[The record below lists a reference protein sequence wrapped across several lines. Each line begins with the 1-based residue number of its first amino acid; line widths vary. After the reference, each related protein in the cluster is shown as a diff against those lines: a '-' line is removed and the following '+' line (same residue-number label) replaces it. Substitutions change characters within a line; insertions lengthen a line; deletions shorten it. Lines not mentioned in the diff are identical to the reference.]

1 MAAEKKAVSLESL
14 KGRGNEEAGTL
25 ILQCRN
31 NARRKGSTKGRSASK
46 DIKTNQHQLKCE

>member
-1 MAAEKKAVSLESL
+1 MAAEKKAVSFESL